1 MTEFT
6 RSISCTRI
14 GYPVL
19 MMDIKVSKDKHI
31 TKWVD
36 QRASSMFDKTESKT
50 MHKDEEDD

>member
-6 RSISCTRI
+6 RSISSTRI
-14 GYPVL
+14 GYPAL

-31 TKWVD
+31 IKWVD

-50 MHKDEEDD
+50 MHNDEDD